1 MQTNRL
7 KQKYKCLGGGNLSTI
22 IINDCLT
29 MVFMTSEEL
38 FCFVV
43 CSHDGQYSR
52 DTVLVLL
59 FILYYN
65 VIDVDQYSTGY
76 CAQQHL
82 KDHSWKFYFHNCTQ
96 DNMIS
101 NTKYQKHAL
110 PTDFS
115 HLLFCYWLYM
125 QNSRIACY
133 FIKHTK
139 CVRVCR
145 FVFPILTF
153 KTRWP
158 SPRRG

>member
-65 VIDVDQYSTGY
+65 VIDVDQGPDL
-76 CAQQHL
+76 Q
-82 KDHSWKFYFHNCTQ
+82 
-96 DNMIS
+96 
-101 NTKYQKHAL
+101 
-110 PTDFS
+110 
-115 HLLFCYWLYM
+115 
-125 QNSRIACY
+125 
-133 FIKHTK
+133 
-139 CVRVCR
+139 R
-145 FVFPILTF
+145 FL
-153 KTRWP
+153 RP
-158 SPRRG
+158 SYENKAT